1 MKKSILNYDYIMNYI
16 TTNEGEKV
24 PYRWSHG
31 ADDMHLGDGLIIYTL
46 VQFFKFKT
54 LVCLGSGGGFIPRI
68 MTQARYDLSEQG
80 FYNDV
85 CMEWGDNGST
95 YVVDAMNGF
104 NGETNWEDEDSEEE
118 RLQEEARNLKED
130 KIRVLAEME
139 NLRKRFDREKIDSI
153 KYGSVNFAR
162 DILSP
167 GDNLERALSAINQE
181 EDHPQSIKNLIEG
194 LKMVQKEFSSALEKN
209 GISKINSMNE
219 KFNPNLHQ
227 AMMEV
232 ERDDLDE
239 GIVVQ
244 EIQTG
249 YMMHDRLLRP
259 AMVGV
264 SKKPKQNNT
273 ADSQDEK
280 EPKNKD

>member
-1 MKKSILNYDYIMNYI
+1 MSKKEKNDQQETKEKIEKEEIIENKDENLEESDLTKNDEPQVEADS
-16 TTNEGEKV
+16 TEEENEE
-24 PYRWSHG
+24 
-31 ADDMHLGDGLIIYTL
+31 
-46 VQFFKFKT
+46 
-54 LVCLGSGGGFIPRI
+54 
-68 MTQARYDLSEQG
+68 
-80 FYNDV
+80 
-85 CMEWGDNGST
+85 
-95 YVVDAMNGF
+95 
-104 NGETNWEDEDSEEE
+104 SEEE
-118 RLQEEARNLKED
+118 RLQEEVRTLKED

-219 KFNPNLHQ
+219 KFDPNLHQ

-273 ADSQDEK
+273 SDSQDEK

>member
-1 MKKSILNYDYIMNYI
+1 MNNKEKNDQQETKEKIEKEEI
-16 TTNEGEKV
+16 TENKDENLEESNSTKNDEPQVEADSTEEENEE
-24 PYRWSHG
+24 
-31 ADDMHLGDGLIIYTL
+31 
-46 VQFFKFKT
+46 
-54 LVCLGSGGGFIPRI
+54 
-68 MTQARYDLSEQG
+68 
-80 FYNDV
+80 
-85 CMEWGDNGST
+85 
-95 YVVDAMNGF
+95 
-104 NGETNWEDEDSEEE
+104 SEEE
-118 RLQEEARNLKED
+118 RLQEEVRTLKED

-219 KFNPNLHQ
+219 KFDPNLHQ

-273 ADSQDEK
+273 SDSEDEK
-280 EPKNKD
+280 EPNNKD

>member
-1 MKKSILNYDYIMNYI
+1 MSKEKK
-16 TTNEGEKV
+16 
-24 PYRWSHG
+24 
-31 ADDMHLGDGLIIYTL
+31 
-46 VQFFKFKT
+46 
-54 LVCLGSGGGFIPRI
+54 
-68 MTQARYDLSEQG
+68 
-80 FYNDV
+80 NDQ
-85 CMEWGDNGST
+85 
-95 YVVDAMNGF
+95 
-104 NGETNWEDEDSEEE
+104 GETKEQIEKEDIIENKDENLEEGNSTKNDETQVEADSTEEENEESEEE
-118 RLQEEARNLKED
+118 RLQEEVRTLKED

-209 GISKINSMNE
+209 GISKINAMNE
-219 KFNPNLHQ
+219 KFDPNLHQ

-244 EIQTG
+244 EVQTG

-273 ADSQDEK
+273 SDSQDKK
-280 EPKNKD
+280 ELKTKD

>member
-1 MKKSILNYDYIMNYI
+1 MEKNKDKIEEDIKE
-16 TTNEGEKV
+16 TNESEII
-24 PYRWSHG
+24 
-31 ADDMHLGDGLIIYTL
+31 DDINEDNTDGINPDNNDTNEEHAEEETQETEEDILKEEI
-46 VQFFKFKT
+46 KT
-54 LVCLGSGGGFIPRI
+54 LK
-68 MTQARYDLSEQG
+68 
-80 FYNDV
+80 
-85 CMEWGDNGST
+85 
-95 YVVDAMNGF
+95 
-104 NGETNWEDEDSEEE
+104 EE
-118 RLQEEARNLKED
+118 

-181 EDHPQSIKNLIEG
+181 EEHPQSIKNLIEG
-194 LKMVQKEFSSALEKN
+194 LLMVKKELSTALEKN
-209 GISKINSMNE
+209 GITKIESLDK
-219 KFNPNLHQ
+219 KFDPNLHQ
-227 AMMEV
+227 AMMEI
-232 ERDDLDE
+232 ENNDLEE

-264 SKKPKQNNT
+264 SKKPQKAT
-273 ADSQDEK
+273 EVESDKEVKSDSEDSEK
-280 EPKNKD
+280 DPKN

>member
-1 MKKSILNYDYIMNYI
+1 MSKKEKNDQQETKEKIEKEEIIENKDENLEDSNSIKNDELQVEADS
-16 TTNEGEKV
+16 TEEENEE
-24 PYRWSHG
+24 
-31 ADDMHLGDGLIIYTL
+31 
-46 VQFFKFKT
+46 
-54 LVCLGSGGGFIPRI
+54 
-68 MTQARYDLSEQG
+68 
-80 FYNDV
+80 
-85 CMEWGDNGST
+85 
-95 YVVDAMNGF
+95 
-104 NGETNWEDEDSEEE
+104 SEEE
-118 RLQEEARNLKED
+118 RLQEEVRTLKED

-219 KFNPNLHQ
+219 KFDPNLHQ

-273 ADSQDEK
+273 SDSQDEK

>member
-1 MKKSILNYDYIMNYI
+1 MNNKEKNDQQETKEKI
-16 TTNEGEKV
+16 EKEEIIENKDENLEENNSTKNDETQVEADSTEEENEE
-24 PYRWSHG
+24 
-31 ADDMHLGDGLIIYTL
+31 
-46 VQFFKFKT
+46 
-54 LVCLGSGGGFIPRI
+54 
-68 MTQARYDLSEQG
+68 
-80 FYNDV
+80 
-85 CMEWGDNGST
+85 
-95 YVVDAMNGF
+95 
-104 NGETNWEDEDSEEE
+104 SEEE
-118 RLQEEARNLKED
+118 RLQEEVRTLKED

-219 KFNPNLHQ
+219 KFDPNLHQ

-273 ADSQDEK
+273 SDSEDKK
-280 EPKNKD
+280 EPNNKD

>member
-1 MKKSILNYDYIMNYI
+1 MEKNKDKIEEDIKETNQSEIIGDINEDN
-16 TTNEGEKV
+16 TNEINPDNNDTNEEPAEEETQETEEDILKEE
-24 PYRWSHG
+24 
-31 ADDMHLGDGLIIYTL
+31 I
-46 VQFFKFKT
+46 KT
-54 LVCLGSGGGFIPRI
+54 LK
-68 MTQARYDLSEQG
+68 
-80 FYNDV
+80 
-85 CMEWGDNGST
+85 
-95 YVVDAMNGF
+95 
-104 NGETNWEDEDSEEE
+104 EE
-118 RLQEEARNLKED
+118 

-181 EDHPQSIKNLIEG
+181 EEHPQSIKNLIEG
-194 LKMVQKEFSSALEKN
+194 LLMVKKELSTALEKN
-209 GISKINSMNE
+209 GITKIESLDK
-219 KFNPNLHQ
+219 KFDPNLHQ
-227 AMMEV
+227 AMMEI
-232 ERDDLDE
+232 ENNDLEE

-264 SKKPKQNNT
+264 SKKPQKAT
-273 ADSQDEK
+273 EVESDKEVKSDSEDSEK
-280 EPKNKD
+280 DPKN

>member
-1 MKKSILNYDYIMNYI
+1 MEKNKDKFEEDIKE
-16 TTNEGEKV
+16 TNESEII
-24 PYRWSHG
+24 
-31 ADDMHLGDGLIIYTL
+31 DDINEDNTDEINPDNNDTNEEPAEEETQETEEDILKEEI
-46 VQFFKFKT
+46 KT
-54 LVCLGSGGGFIPRI
+54 LK
-68 MTQARYDLSEQG
+68 
-80 FYNDV
+80 
-85 CMEWGDNGST
+85 
-95 YVVDAMNGF
+95 
-104 NGETNWEDEDSEEE
+104 EE
-118 RLQEEARNLKED
+118 

-181 EDHPQSIKNLIEG
+181 EEHPQSIKNLIEG
-194 LKMVQKEFSSALEKN
+194 LLMVKKELSTALEKN
-209 GISKINSMNE
+209 GITKIESLDK
-219 KFNPNLHQ
+219 KFDPNLHQ
-227 AMMEV
+227 AMMEI
-232 ERDDLDE
+232 ENSDLEE

-264 SKKPKQNNT
+264 SKKPQKAT
-273 ADSQDEK
+273 VVESDKEVESDSEDSEK
-280 EPKNKD
+280 DLKN

>member
-1 MKKSILNYDYIMNYI
+1 MSKKGKSDQQETKEKIEKEEIIENKDESLAESNSTKNDETQVEADIAEEE
-16 TTNEGEKV
+16 NEE
-24 PYRWSHG
+24 
-31 ADDMHLGDGLIIYTL
+31 
-46 VQFFKFKT
+46 
-54 LVCLGSGGGFIPRI
+54 
-68 MTQARYDLSEQG
+68 
-80 FYNDV
+80 
-85 CMEWGDNGST
+85 
-95 YVVDAMNGF
+95 
-104 NGETNWEDEDSEEE
+104 SEEE
-118 RLQEEARNLKED
+118 RLQEEIRTLKED

-219 KFNPNLHQ
+219 KFDPNLHQ

-273 ADSQDEK
+273 SDSQDEK

>member
-1 MKKSILNYDYIMNYI
+1 MKNKEQNAQQETKEKTEKEEIVENNEENKKFGNS
-16 TTNEGEKV
+16 TNTDEPQNE
-24 PYRWSHG
+24 
-31 ADDMHLGDGLIIYTL
+31 AD
-46 VQFFKFKT
+46 
-54 LVCLGSGGGFIPRI
+54 
-68 MTQARYDLSEQG
+68 
-80 FYNDV
+80 
-85 CMEWGDNGST
+85 ST
-95 YVVDAMNGF
+95 
-104 NGETNWEDEDSEEE
+104 EEE
-118 RLQEEARNLKED
+118 TIENEEEKLQEEIRSLKED

-181 EDHPQSIKNLIEG
+181 EDHSQSIKNLIEG
-194 LKMVQKEFSSALEKN
+194 LKMVQKELSSALEKN
-209 GISKINSMNE
+209 GISKIISMNE
-219 KFNPNLHQ
+219 KFDPNLHQ

-232 ERDDLDE
+232 ERDDIDE
-239 GIVVQ
+239 GIIVQ

-264 SKKPKQNNT
+264 SKKPQQNK
-273 ADSQDEK
+273 ASDSQNEK
-280 EPKNKD
+280 ETKNKDQK

>member
-1 MKKSILNYDYIMNYI
+1 MNNKERNDQKETKEKI
-16 TTNEGEKV
+16 EKEEIIENKDENLEESNSTKNDKPQVEADSTEEENEE
-24 PYRWSHG
+24 
-31 ADDMHLGDGLIIYTL
+31 
-46 VQFFKFKT
+46 
-54 LVCLGSGGGFIPRI
+54 
-68 MTQARYDLSEQG
+68 
-80 FYNDV
+80 
-85 CMEWGDNGST
+85 
-95 YVVDAMNGF
+95 
-104 NGETNWEDEDSEEE
+104 SEEE
-118 RLQEEARNLKED
+118 RLQEEVRTLKED

-219 KFNPNLHQ
+219 KFDPNLHQ

-264 SKKPKQNNT
+264 SKKPKQNKT
-273 ADSQDEK
+273 SDSQNEK
-280 EPKNKD
+280 ETKNKN

>member
-1 MKKSILNYDYIMNYI
+1 MEKDKDKIEEEIKE
-16 TTNEGEKV
+16 TNESEIIDDINEDNTDEIN
-24 PYRWSHG
+24 PDNNDTNEES
-31 ADDMHLGDGLIIYTL
+31 ADEEIQDTEEDILKEEI
-46 VQFFKFKT
+46 KT
-54 LVCLGSGGGFIPRI
+54 LK
-68 MTQARYDLSEQG
+68 
-80 FYNDV
+80 
-85 CMEWGDNGST
+85 
-95 YVVDAMNGF
+95 
-104 NGETNWEDEDSEEE
+104 EE
-118 RLQEEARNLKED
+118 

-181 EDHPQSIKNLIEG
+181 EEHPQSIKNLIEG
-194 LKMVQKEFSSALEKN
+194 LLMVKKELSTALEKN
-209 GISKINSMNE
+209 GITKIESLDK
-219 KFNPNLHQ
+219 KFDPNLHQ
-227 AMMEV
+227 AMMEI
-232 ERDDLDE
+232 ENNDLEE

-264 SKKPKQNNT
+264 SKKPQKAT
-273 ADSQDEK
+273 KVESDKEAESDSEDSEK
-280 EPKNKD
+280 DLKN

>member
-1 MKKSILNYDYIMNYI
+1 MNNKEKNDQQETKEKI
-16 TTNEGEKV
+16 EKEEIIENKDENLEESNSTKNDETQVEADSTEEENEE
-24 PYRWSHG
+24 
-31 ADDMHLGDGLIIYTL
+31 
-46 VQFFKFKT
+46 
-54 LVCLGSGGGFIPRI
+54 
-68 MTQARYDLSEQG
+68 
-80 FYNDV
+80 
-85 CMEWGDNGST
+85 
-95 YVVDAMNGF
+95 
-104 NGETNWEDEDSEEE
+104 SEEE
-118 RLQEEARNLKED
+118 RLQEEVRTLKED

-167 GDNLERALSAINQE
+167 GDNLDRALSAINQE

-219 KFNPNLHQ
+219 KFDPNLHQ

-273 ADSQDEK
+273 SDSEDEK
-280 EPKNKD
+280 EPNNKD

>member
-1 MKKSILNYDYIMNYI
+1 MNNKAKNDQQETKEKI
-16 TTNEGEKV
+16 ETEDIIENKDENLEESDLTKNDEPQVEANSTEEENEE
-24 PYRWSHG
+24 
-31 ADDMHLGDGLIIYTL
+31 
-46 VQFFKFKT
+46 
-54 LVCLGSGGGFIPRI
+54 
-68 MTQARYDLSEQG
+68 
-80 FYNDV
+80 
-85 CMEWGDNGST
+85 
-95 YVVDAMNGF
+95 
-104 NGETNWEDEDSEEE
+104 SEEE
-118 RLQEEARNLKED
+118 RLQEEVRTLKED

-219 KFNPNLHQ
+219 KFDPNLHQ

-273 ADSQDEK
+273 SDSQDEK

>member
-1 MKKSILNYDYIMNYI
+1 MNNKEKNDQQETKEKI
-16 TTNEGEKV
+16 EKEEIIENKDENLEESNSTKNDEPQVEADSTEEENEE
-24 PYRWSHG
+24 
-31 ADDMHLGDGLIIYTL
+31 
-46 VQFFKFKT
+46 
-54 LVCLGSGGGFIPRI
+54 
-68 MTQARYDLSEQG
+68 
-80 FYNDV
+80 
-85 CMEWGDNGST
+85 
-95 YVVDAMNGF
+95 
-104 NGETNWEDEDSEEE
+104 SEEE
-118 RLQEEARNLKED
+118 RLQEEVRTLKED

-219 KFNPNLHQ
+219 KFDPNLHQ

-273 ADSQDEK
+273 SDSQDEK
-280 EPKNKD
+280 ETKK

>member
-1 MKKSILNYDYIMNYI
+1 MNNKEKNDQQETKEKI
-16 TTNEGEKV
+16 EKEEIIENKDENLEESNSTKNDETQVEADSTEEENEE
-24 PYRWSHG
+24 
-31 ADDMHLGDGLIIYTL
+31 
-46 VQFFKFKT
+46 
-54 LVCLGSGGGFIPRI
+54 
-68 MTQARYDLSEQG
+68 
-80 FYNDV
+80 
-85 CMEWGDNGST
+85 
-95 YVVDAMNGF
+95 
-104 NGETNWEDEDSEEE
+104 SEEE
-118 RLQEEARNLKED
+118 RLQEEVRTLKED

-167 GDNLERALSAINQE
+167 GDNLDRALSAINQE

-219 KFNPNLHQ
+219 KFDPNLHQ

>member
-1 MKKSILNYDYIMNYI
+1 MNNKEKNDQQEIKEKIEKEEI
-16 TTNEGEKV
+16 TENKDENLEESNSTKNDETQVEADSTEEENEE
-24 PYRWSHG
+24 
-31 ADDMHLGDGLIIYTL
+31 
-46 VQFFKFKT
+46 
-54 LVCLGSGGGFIPRI
+54 
-68 MTQARYDLSEQG
+68 
-80 FYNDV
+80 
-85 CMEWGDNGST
+85 
-95 YVVDAMNGF
+95 
-104 NGETNWEDEDSEEE
+104 SEEE
-118 RLQEEARNLKED
+118 RLQEEVRTLKED

-219 KFNPNLHQ
+219 RFDPNLHQ

-273 ADSQDEK
+273 SDSQDEK

>member
-1 MKKSILNYDYIMNYI
+1 MSKKEQSDQQETKEKIEKEDIIENKDENLEEGNSTKNDEPQVEADS
-16 TTNEGEKV
+16 TEEENEE
-24 PYRWSHG
+24 
-31 ADDMHLGDGLIIYTL
+31 
-46 VQFFKFKT
+46 
-54 LVCLGSGGGFIPRI
+54 
-68 MTQARYDLSEQG
+68 
-80 FYNDV
+80 
-85 CMEWGDNGST
+85 
-95 YVVDAMNGF
+95 
-104 NGETNWEDEDSEEE
+104 SEEE
-118 RLQEEARNLKED
+118 RLQEEVRTLKED

-219 KFNPNLHQ
+219 KFDPNLHQ

-273 ADSQDEK
+273 SDSQSAVSYTHLTLPTK
-280 EPKNKD
+280 A